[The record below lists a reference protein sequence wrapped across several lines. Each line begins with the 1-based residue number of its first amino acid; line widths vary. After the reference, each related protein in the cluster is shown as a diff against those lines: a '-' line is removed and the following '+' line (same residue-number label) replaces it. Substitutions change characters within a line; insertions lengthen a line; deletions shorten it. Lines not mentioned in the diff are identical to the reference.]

1 MTLPP
6 RPRLPAGKAL
16 LLLVLAAAL
25 GGCSGVGPTRA
36 PGTGSGA
43 GSGAGATSTAAAGL
57 SPEQRAGLPT
67 ALAIERQW
75 LLSWFKGSPVAIAQ
89 RADGAVTVD
98 VPRQYCFD
106 PGQNRI
112 KPPLAAVLDK
122 VAESLR
128 RRPLVHLAL
137 AAPGDGRADVAL
149 GRDRAAQIQRYLRA
163 RGIGAERLEPP
174 TVAEAAV
181 QLRLQAPPG

>member
-1 MTLPP
+1 MNLPP
-6 RPRLPAGKAL
+6 RPQLPAGKT

-25 GGCSGVGPTRA
+25 GGCSGMGPTRA

-43 GSGAGATSTAAAGL
+43 GSGTGAPPTVAAVAGL

-67 ALAIERQW
+67 VLAIERHW

-98 VPRQYCFD
+98 VPRRYCFD
-106 PGQNRI
+106 PGQSHI

-122 VAESLR
+122 VSESLQ

-137 AAPGDGRADVAL
+137 AAPGDGRADAAL
-149 GRDRAAQIQRYLRA
+149 
-163 RGIGAERLEPP
+163 
-174 TVAEAAV
+174 
-181 QLRLQAPPG
+181 